1 MAVGSGDVIK
11 TFELHLYVPPRN
23 KMNSVFVIALKTTA
37 SVYMTEAR
45 EQNATGSGSKGP

>member
-45 EQNATGSGSKGP
+45 EQNATG

>member
-23 KMNSVFVIALKTTA
+23 RMHYVFVIDLKMIA
-37 SVYMTEAR
+37 SVYKTEAR
-45 EQNATGSGSKGP
+45 EQNGPGSGSEGP